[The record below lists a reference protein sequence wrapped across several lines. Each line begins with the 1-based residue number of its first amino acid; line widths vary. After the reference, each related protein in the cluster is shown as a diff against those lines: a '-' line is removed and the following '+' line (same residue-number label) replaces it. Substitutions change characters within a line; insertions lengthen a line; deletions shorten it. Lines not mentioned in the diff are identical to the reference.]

1 MLRFPDPGDVRDWD
15 GNGWDDY
22 EEIARRIAA
31 APPAWVPGSAI
42 GYHAIGIGWI
52 LQELFRRITTGTIGA
67 SFAHEVAEPLAG
79 RA

>member
-1 MLRFPDPGDVRDWD
+1 
-15 GNGWDDY
+15 
-22 EEIARRIAA
+22 
-31 APPAWVPGSAI
+31 VPGSAI